1 MISFR
6 GVFYHLFE
14 GQKTQLPQS
23 EQLNMP
29 SSTLVAYSGILYFKV
44 TFGLQI
50 LGGTLINQILG
61 LLNKF

>member
-29 SSTLVAYSGILYFKV
+29 SSTLVEYSGILHFKV
-44 TFGLQI
+44 IFDVHI
-50 LGGTLINQILG
+50 FGGTLIKQIVG
-61 LLNKF
+61 LLKKC